1 MTAAECRRLE
11 TRLTDAEDLFFGK
24 IIHGEMLEIR
34 TALRAILTKVTA
46 ERIKAEE
53 HEFRQR
59 RENPPQAAQ

>member
-1 MTAAECRRLE
+1 
-11 TRLTDAEDLFFGK
+11 LTDAEDLFFGK